1 MRHPPFADQSL
12 IGTCTKIAHFALSPS
27 GFDAGSR
34 AAFPGRADI
43 AFYDALPANV
53 LQRAPVA
60 PAHLAPKR
68 APQASALQRA
78 LAAVDNWFY
87 RQRLRSREAYLAQAQ
102 NVFELEARMRE
113 LERVPHY

>member
-1 MRHPPFADQSL
+1 MRQPPFADQSL
-12 IGTCTKIAHFALSPS
+12 LGTCTKIAHVALRSS
-27 GFDAGSR
+27 AFDAGSR
-34 AAFPGRADI
+34 AASLGQAEA

-78 LAAVDNWFY
+78 LAALDNWFY

-113 LERVPHY
+113 LERVPRY